1 MNTEEATSTFYTL
14 LQKRNPKIYLK
25 DVQELVFRQ
34 SWLGKSYQEI
44 ANDTGYEP
52 DYVRHIGSQIWQL
65 LSYSTGKRVTKNNFH
80 TILKHY
86 WHEQQPDNTVY
97 NNKEVVN
104 ISIFCSCYRKLT
116 TFKQWTIL
124 NHCSLIATAVM
135 KDTRE
140 STRLVK
146 LSQQGKFEY
155 LIWQSLLDAPS
166 VSKTLADIIKVL
178 KRQEINLPNT
188 TASQLALLV
197 KHCQQH
203 CCLVV
208 LNDFETILENGNLDT
223 YRPGYEGYG
232 ELLRQ
237 MVETVHQSCLV
248 IIRNCGTEEKN
259 PGNVIE
265 LTGTVRTVGT
275 EMVKAKGVS
284 AVEDEARSSAAMA
297 LP

>member
-14 LQKRNPKIYLK
+14 LQKHNAKVYLK
-25 DVQELVFRQ
+25 DFQELVFHQ
-34 SWLGKSYQEI
+34 SWQGKTYQEI
-44 ANDTGYEP
+44 ANETGYEP
-52 DYVRHIGSQIWQL
+52 DYVRHVGSQIWQL
-65 LSYSTGKRVTKNNFH
+65 LSYSTGKRVTKSNFH
-80 TILKHY
+80 AILEHY

-97 NNKEVVN
+97 NNREVVN
-104 ISIFCSCYRKLT
+104 ISIFCSCYRKPT
-116 TFKQWTIL
+116 TLKQWTIL
-124 NHCSLIATAVM
+124 NHCSLITTAVI

-155 LIWQSLLDAPS
+155 LIWRSLLDAPS
-166 VSKTLADIIKVL
+166 ILKTLTDIIKVL
-178 KRQEINLPNT
+178 KRQETNLPNT

-208 LNDFETILENGNLDT
+208 LDDFETILENGNLNT

-237 MVETVHQSCLV
+237 MVETVHQSYLV
-248 IIRNCGTEEKN
+248 ITRNCGTEEKIL
-259 PGNVIE
+259 V
-265 LTGTVRTVGT
+265 
-275 EMVKAKGVS
+275 M
-284 AVEDEARSSAAMA
+284 
-297 LP
+297 